1 MTITTKSTPVAA
13 KNTAVEVIRY
23 PAKPSRFMRK
33 YDVEVVVIEV
43 QGSFLEE
50 QNMSYPFWR
59 ELSANGQLYA
69 TTRFKSRDQQ
79 RKLLEEDGLDIAPC
93 GARNASFKVKN
104 YKDYLFDLNALLMS
118 SV

>member
-1 MTITTKSTPVAA
+1 MFFPEIADNETKDMTIATKTTPVAA

-23 PAKPSRFMRK
+23 PEKPPRCIPLQEYMGLMRHVPAGKAVTAKTVEAYFKKK

-59 ELSANGQLYA
+59 A
-69 TTRFKSRDQQ
+69 
-79 RKLLEEDGLDIAPC
+79 
-93 GARNASFKVKN
+93 
-104 YKDYLFDLNALLMS
+104 
-118 SV
+118 